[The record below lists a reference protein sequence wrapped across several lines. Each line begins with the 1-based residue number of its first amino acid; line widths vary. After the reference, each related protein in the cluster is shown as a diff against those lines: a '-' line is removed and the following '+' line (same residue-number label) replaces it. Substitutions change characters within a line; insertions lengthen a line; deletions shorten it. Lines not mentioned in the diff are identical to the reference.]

1 MNFVKVAVA
10 VLGRVCSVLPAEAP
24 PIVTEPVIGNSD
36 NVGQSVRVTD
46 TVEPGFDEV
55 DAGTALGF

>member
-1 MNFVKVAVA
+1 MA
-10 VLGRVCSVLPAEAP
+10 VLGRVCAVLVAEVP
-24 PIVTEPVIGNSD
+24 PIVTEALVLKTD

-55 DAGTALGF
+55 DEGTALGF